1 VAAAA
6 AAGMPLFPSLVSGP
20 GAHLPSHGVNQI
32 FVNKLPYA
40 TTSQD
45 LIDLFRHVGPVVR
58 SEILWYNGRPKGT
71 GLVRF
76 EDRITCE
83 RAIGKFNGYLYG
95 GRKLDIR
102 MDKYSTST

>member
-1 VAAAA
+1 
-6 AAGMPLFPSLVSGP
+6 M
-20 GAHLPSHGVNQI
+20 NQI
-32 FVNKLPYA
+32 FVNKLPFA

-76 EDRITCE
+76 EDKLTCE

-102 MDKYSTST
+102 MDKYST